1 MDNKKYID
9 KVIEHLVRS
18 TKIDYEKEL
27 IVFPPLSSPFN
38 STLLYITSKNTPTCP
53 GFFSS
58 YSKNTFGLTKEEIN
72 YVYIQWRAI
81 MRDKIKD
88 GE

>member
-58 YSKNTFGLTKEEIN
+58 YCKNTFGLTKEEIN
-72 YVYIQWRAI
+72 YVFIQWRAI

>member
-1 MDNKKYID
+1 MDNKKYLD
-9 KVIEHLVRS
+9 KVIEHMVRS

-38 STLLYITSKNTPTCP
+38 STLLYITTKNTPTCP

-58 YSKNTFGLTKEEIN
+58 YCKNTFGLTKEEIN
-72 YVYIQWRAI
+72 YVYIQWREI
-81 MRDKIKD
+81 MRDKITI
-88 GE
+88 

>member
-38 STLLYITSKNTPTCP
+38 STLLYITTKNTPTCP

-58 YSKNTFGLTKEEIN
+58 YCKNTFGLTKEEIN

-81 MRDKIKD
+81 MRDKITR
-88 GE
+88 